1 MAGIKGKKMQL
12 MMPSADFDH
21 LVELADLMTMSP
33 SQLASFALTDW
44 LLKNYCTVKHHYTQ

>member
-33 SQLASFALTDW
+33 SQLASFALKDW